1 MKIFDKIFGQVRETA
16 AKTAEGVAGRSR
28 LVTEAARRKFT
39 ELPGAL
45 DAFGKHFSESAMW
58 RKIGAVAAKAGKNVV
73 YMALT
78 LFYGLEKASLKD
90 KAMIV
95 GALGYF
101 IFPADLIPD
110 FIPLGFAD
118 DMGALMAVYGIVKNS
133 IGPEAHER
141 ARRKLG
147 QWFENPEIDP
157 SVLPSDEP

>member
-1 MKIFDKIFGQVRETA
+1 MKLFDRIFGSVRQA
-16 AKTAEGVAGRSR
+16 ASRTAEGVSDRSKE
-28 LVTEAARRKFT
+28 VAEAARRKFE

-45 DAFGKHFSESAMW
+45 DSFGKHFSESAMW
-58 RKIGAVAAKAGKNVV
+58 KKIGTVATKAGKNVV

-90 KAMIV
+90 KALIV

-141 ARRKLG
+141 ARRKLS
-147 QWFENPEIDP
+147 QWFENPDIDP
-157 SVLPSDEP
+157 SVLPSDK